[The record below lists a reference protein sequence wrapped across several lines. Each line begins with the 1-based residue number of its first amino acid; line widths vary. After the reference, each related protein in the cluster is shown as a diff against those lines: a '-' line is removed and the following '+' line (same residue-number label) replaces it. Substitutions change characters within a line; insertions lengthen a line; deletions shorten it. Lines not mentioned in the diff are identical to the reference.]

1 MKSVKMSPKV
11 KITQLVSKVRTS
23 VNQKRTLEALGL
35 RGVRKSVIKENK
47 PGLEGMIRV
56 IAHLVKVE
64 EAK

>member
-1 MKSVKMSPKV
+1 MKSVTMSPKV

-23 VNQKRTLEALGL
+23 INQKRTLEALGL
-35 RGVRKSVIKENK
+35 RGIRKSVVKENK

>member
-1 MKSVKMSPKV
+1 MANKV
-11 KITQLVSKVRTS
+11 KITQLVSAVRTS

-47 PGLEGMIRV
+47 VGLTGMIRV

-64 EAK
+64 EVK

>member
-1 MKSVKMSPKV
+1 MKSVTMSPKV

-23 VNQKRTLEALGL
+23 INQKRTQEAHGL
-35 RGVRKSVIKENK
+35 RGIRKSVVKENK